1 MTGAV
6 NGVTS
11 NGLRAPVSR
20 SHAPYQ
26 SPVTTPKSNEE
37 REWHRQD
44 QRAGQEGTQMGLTR
58 GLDIYIG
65 NTLDIYIGNTTADGP
80 APEAGDPP
88 SSLAAATASHSRMS
102 ALNSAE

>member
-11 NGLRAPVSR
+11 NGLRALVSR

-65 NTLDIYIGNTTADGP
+65 NTTADGP

>member
-1 MTGAV
+1 
-6 NGVTS
+6 
-11 NGLRAPVSR
+11 
-20 SHAPYQ
+20 
-26 SPVTTPKSNEE
+26 
-37 REWHRQD
+37 
-44 QRAGQEGTQMGLTR
+44 MGLTR